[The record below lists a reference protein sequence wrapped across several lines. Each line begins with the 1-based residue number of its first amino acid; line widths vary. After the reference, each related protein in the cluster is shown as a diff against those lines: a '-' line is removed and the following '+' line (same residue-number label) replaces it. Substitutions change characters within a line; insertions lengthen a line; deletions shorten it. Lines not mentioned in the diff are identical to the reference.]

1 MPIIIN
7 LVKRIGLALQK
18 TTQGTGLWHGHRTVL
33 LDGSGFSMP
42 DTPALQNRFGQP
54 GQQSKG
60 CGFPV
65 AHILAAFDAGTG
77 LILDLIVSALRT
89 HDMAHVA
96 DIDRQLRPG
105 DLILADRGFCS
116 FVHLALIRQG
126 GMEACLRIHQKQ
138 IVSFRSHRRYVA
150 EVGGKPGRGLPTSR
164 WLASLGRQDQLVE
177 WIKPQTP
184 PLWMTLADFTALP
197 ISLIVR
203 ELRYRVTTPGFRTR
217 RITLVTTLLDAEQY
231 PADELAELYRTRWQV
246 ETNLGHL
253 KTTMGLD
260 VLRCQTVDGV
270 LKEAWMFVL
279 VYNLVRLVMLEA
291 ARRQGV
297 APERISF
304 VDALRWL
311 AHASPPQPL
320 PSLIV
325 NPLRPNRIE
334 PRVIKRRMKKYTL
347 MNKPRAQLHQ
357 TLIGARHVA

>member
-1 MPIIIN
+1 MVSITYALRQIKDDLAKWLSPAFIIQVCSEFGYLWRDRLLDLVTTIHLFILQILHGNTACSHLPRITGQTFTASAYCQARARLPLAIIIN

-54 GQQSKG
+54 GQQKKG
-60 CGFPV
+60 CDFPV

-150 EVGGKPGRGLPTSR
+150 EVGGKPSPGLPTS
-164 WLASLGRQDQLVE
+164 
-177 WIKPQTP
+177 
-184 PLWMTLADFTALP
+184 
-197 ISLIVR
+197 
-203 ELRYRVTTPGFRTR
+203 
-217 RITLVTTLLDAEQY
+217 
-231 PADELAELYRTRWQV
+231 
-246 ETNLGHL
+246 
-253 KTTMGLD
+253 
-260 VLRCQTVDGV
+260 
-270 LKEAWMFVL
+270 
-279 VYNLVRLVMLEA
+279 
-291 ARRQGV
+291 
-297 APERISF
+297 
-304 VDALRWL
+304 RWL

-347 MNKPRAQLHQ
+347 MNKPRAQLRQ